1 MDIEHFVIKE
11 GMKRGLR
18 EKTIKTYITCL
29 NKFFRTIRIKPNELK
44 KKDIENYLENL
55 KKWKRSDN
63 TINVYVNAIKFF
75 YEKVLRKT
83 LTIRINHKRVRKRL
97 PEFLTKEEVI
107 KLFSVIS
114 NSKHKLMIKFLYSTG
129 MRVSELINLKVKDF
143 EFNQNYGWV
152 RDGKGGKDRLFV
164 VSKKLKLEII
174 NLISKVKLFSTS
186 NLFNSSFGKKYSV
199 SSIQNIIKN
208 ACFKANITKN
218 ISPHSLRHSFATH
231 LIQNGY
237 AVTEVQPLLGHN
249 NINTTMIY
257 LHMASPQIIK
267 VESPIDS
274 LDG

>member
-1 MDIEHFVIKE
+1 
-11 GMKRGLR
+11 MKRGLR
-18 EKTIKTYITCL
+18 DNTIKTYIICL
-29 NKFFRTIRIKPNELK
+29 NKFFRTVRIKPNELK
-44 KKDIENYLENL
+44 KRDIENYVENL
-55 KKWKRSDN
+55 KKWKKSDN
-63 TINVYVNAIKFF
+63 TINVYINAIKFF

-83 LTIRINHKRVRKRL
+83 LTIKINQKRIRKRL
-97 PEFLTKEEVI
+97 PEFLTKEEVV

-114 NSKHKLMIKFLYSTG
+114 NSKHQLMIKFLYSTG
-129 MRVSELINLKVKDF
+129 MRVSELVNLRVKDF

-164 VSKKLKLEII
+164 VSKKLKIEII
-174 NLISKVKLFSTS
+174 NLISAEKLFSS
-186 NLFNSSFGKKYSV
+186 SYLFNSSFSKQYSV
-199 SSIQNIIKN
+199 SSIRNIIQN
-208 ACFKANITKN
+208 ACFKANIIKN

-237 AVTEVQPLLGHN
+237 GVTEVQPLLGHN